1 MLVVFIWEYLLFE
14 DENELLHNYDVTQ
27 KEMLT

>member
-1 MLVVFIWEYLLFE
+1 MLVVFIWEYLLLE
-14 DENELLHNYDVTQ
+14 DDNELLHNYDVTQ

>member
-1 MLVVFIWEYLLFE
+1 MLVVIWEYLLFE

>member
-14 DENELLHNYDVTQ
+14 DENELLPNYDVTQ